1 MTVVG
6 MESSAAPAA
15 GWFPDPGDP
24 SAERWWSGA
33 AWTEH
38 TRQPLGA
45 EVPAAFA
52 PHVATL
58 LEERPEPQPEAEPFV
73 FSMTPST
80 AEPVAA
86 GFTMPSA
93 EPQTPAFTMPSA
105 EPQAPAFTM
114 PSAEPQPAVA
124 PASDFPVPPPAP
136 APAYAAPASA
146 MPEFTVPS
154 PSPALGAQTEAPAA
168 GYAFPSAPAAPTL
181 PADEVAPSGFV
192 LPAAPVA
199 PLTADALQPHVG
211 RHADAAPEPPTPA
224 APALPAVRPVGFTSS
239 ADPEV
244 ASRYRSVIHSDS
256 QEELRAQAVAAAAPA
271 PMSTLASTALATGRP
286 MGPTTPYYSAPAT
299 NKAADL
305 ALRTGLGAAVGVV
318 VGFAIRVIGLAD
330 LAGGVLTLGA
340 WVSGVVAL
348 VSGIVGLVLAR
359 RRGVGFG
366 KSLAGLLLGLF
377 VAVVVPIVS
386 VLLVV
391 ALLGALGFL

>member
-24 SAERWWSGA
+24 SAERWWSGV

-38 TRQPLGA
+38 TRQPLDA

-93 EPQTPAFTMPSA
+93 EPQ
-105 EPQAPAFTM
+105 APAFTM
-114 PSAEPQPAVA
+114 PSAEPQPAIA

-136 APAYAAPASA
+136 APAPAPAYAAPAPV

-192 LPAAPVA
+192 LPAAPAA
-199 PLTADALQPHVG
+199 PLTTDAPQPHAG
-211 RHADAAPEPPTPA
+211 RHADAAPEPPMPA

-244 ASRYRSVIHSDS
+244 ASRYRSVIHADS
-256 QEELRAQAVAAAAPA
+256 QEELQAQAVAAAAPA
-271 PMSTLASTALATGRP
+271 PMSMLASTALATGRP

-318 VGFAIRVIGLAD
+318 VSFAIRVIGLAD